1 MIKINKG
8 LDLPITGVPEQKIS
22 DGPAVKSVALLGPD
36 YAGMKPSMEVK
47 VGDKVK
53 LGQLLFT
60 DKKTEGVKYTAPGA
74 GKVVAI
80 NRGSRRVLQS
90 VVIDLSSKEEEETF
104 ASYKEKDLE
113 SLARDK
119 VVTNLVDSGMWTA
132 LRTRPY
138 NKIPAVDSEPKSIFI
153 TAMDTNPLAAKA
165 EHLIKEDEQA
175 FANGLKVLTRLTQG
189 AVYVCQKPNAV
200 MPQVKG
206 ITYEEFDGP
215 HPAGLPGTHI
225 HFLDPVN
232 MDTCVWHINYQ
243 DVIAYGKFF
252 TSGKIPVERII
263 ALGGPGVKEPR
274 LLRTRIGANMDELT
288 AGQIKDGEQRVISG
302 SVFNGCEAADEMAFL
317 GRYHLQVSILP
328 EKRERELFAS
338 LKPGEDRFSIKRVFM
353 NAFTGGPTADMN
365 TSTYGRPGNM
375 LAIGSFEKVMPLDI
389 LPNYLLR
396 ALCAGDTDEAQS
408 LGCLELA
415 EEDLALCTYACPG
428 KNDFG
433 VVLRDA
439 LTIIEKEG

>member
-8 LDLPITGVPEQKIS
+8 LDLPISGVPEQKIS
-22 DGPAVKSVALLGPD
+22 DAPAVKSVALLGPD

-60 DKKTEGVKYTAPGA
+60 DKKNEGVKYTAPGA
-74 GKVVAI
+74 GKVAAI
-80 NRGSRRVLQS
+80 NRGARRVLES
-90 VVIDLSSKEEEETF
+90 VVIELSGKEEETF
-104 ASYKEKDLE
+104 ASFSEKDLE
-113 SLARDK
+113 SIGREK
-119 VVTNLVDSGMWTA
+119 VVTNLIDSGMWTA

-138 NKIPAVDSEPKSIFI
+138 NKAPAIDSEPKSIFV

-165 EHLIKEDEQA
+165 EWLIKDEEQA
-175 FANGLKVLTRLTQG
+175 FANGLKVLTRLTEG
-189 AVYVCQKPNAV
+189 AVYVCQKPNV
-200 MPQVKG
+200 ILPQVQKV
-206 ITYEEFDGP
+206 TYAEFDGP

-225 HFLDPVN
+225 HFLDPVDIN
-232 MDTCVWHINYQ
+232 TSVWHINYQ

-274 LLRTRIGANMDELT
+274 LLRTRIGANLNELC
-288 AGQIKDGEQRVISG
+288 AGQIKGGEQRIVSG
-302 SVFNGCEAADEMAFL
+302 SVFSGTTAAGALAFL
-317 GRYHLQVSILP
+317 GRHHLQVTVLP

-338 LKPGEDRFSIKRVFM
+338 LTPGEDRFSIKRVFT

-396 ALCAGDTDEAQS
+396 ALCAGDTDEAQK

-433 VVLRDA
+433 TVLRKA